1 VVYARENP
9 AGPEKEISR
18 EKLMKHS
25 PFLRTVGIIFV
36 ITSIL
41 GVLISIVGIG
51 TIWLV
56 RPRIENSLTD
66 AVNTINDTLHTTNKS
81 LTVMGNVIEL
91 TKTNILTVETT
102 IENLDETITG
112 VSDSLDITAVL
123 VGDDLRETIMETQTA
138 LTSASSSAKI
148 IDNTLL
154 FLASVPFIG
163 VEYQPDVPLHTS
175 LEQVAENLDDIPG
188 SLESMEQTLSS
199 TADGLDTF
207 YVDLS
212 LLAKD
217 ISSFEEDLSEA
228 QVLLDEYHDII
239 EKTEEKLVNLREN
252 ISLYSI
258 LLSTFSTLL
267 LFWMLIIHFSIFLQ
281 GWHYLTGEPKVIKL
295 SDLKQIKR
303 NKLNDTQNEHLDI
316 KENQ

>member
-1 VVYARENP
+1 
-9 AGPEKEISR
+9 
-18 EKLMKHS
+18 MKHS
-25 PFLRTVGIIFV
+25 PFLRTVGIVFV
-36 ITSIL
+36 ITSLL
-41 GVLISIVGIG
+41 GLLISIVGIG
-51 TIWLV
+51 YIWMV
-56 RPRIENSLTD
+56 RPRIEKSLTD
-66 AVNTINDTLHTTNKS
+66 TLNTINDTLHTTNKS
-81 LTVMGNVIEL
+81 LTVMGNVIDL
-91 TKTNILTVETT
+91 TKTNIQTIETT
-102 IENLDETITG
+102 IDNLDETITD

-123 VGDDLRETIMETQTA
+123 LGDDLRETIMETQTA

-175 LEQVAENLDDIPG
+175 LEQVAANLDDIPG
-188 SLESMEQTLSS
+188 NLESMEQSLSAA
-199 TADGLDTF
+199 ADGLDTF

-212 LLAKD
+212 QLSTD
-217 ISSFEEDLSEA
+217 ISSFEEDLSDA

-239 EKTEEKLVNLREN
+239 EKTEDKLGNLREN
-252 ISLYSI
+252 ISLYSV
-258 LLSTFSTLL
+258 LLCAIITLL

-303 NKLNDTQNEHLDI
+303 NNLNDTQNDHVDM